1 VKSDRNIKGRGAQQH
16 LSNSFHQQKLTTE
29 WDEGI
34 DEYVHL
40 DKPSTQIFYE
50 YPKKIINKVSSQDVG
65 MDYSIN
71 PYQGCEHGCVYCYA
85 RNSHEYWGWD
95 AGLDFESKIIVKKN
109 APQLLEKELLNPKWK
124 VKPIVLS
131 GNTDCYQPL
140 ERKLRITRS
149 LLKVL
154 AKYRHPVGIITKNVG
169 FLEDMDILE
178 DLAKDNLIRVV
189 LSVTSLDEKLRSVLE
204 PRTASSIKKLQ
215 SIKTLSDRGIPVSI
229 MNAPIIP
236 GLNHTET
243 TEIIKKSAEM
253 GATDA
258 GYTVVRLNG
267 RIAEIFKKWL
277 ENYFP
282 ERFEKVWHQ
291 IENLHQGKVN
301 DSNWGQRM
309 KGHGAEAD
317 LIKDM
322 FLLAK
327 KKYMDGGKTLPLN
340 TTAFRRGGSYS
351 LGL

>member
-1 VKSDRNIKGRGAQQH
+1 VNSSQNIKGRGAQHH
-16 LSNSFHQQKLTTE
+16 LSNSFSKQEFTTE
-29 WDEGI
+29 WDEGV
-34 DEYVHL
+34 DEYTHF
-40 DKPSTQIFYE
+40 DKPTTQVFYE
-50 YPKKIINKVSSQDVG
+50 HPKKIINKVSSPDVG
-65 MDYSIN
+65 LDYSIN

-85 RNSHEYWGWD
+85 RNSHEYWGFD

-109 APQLLEKELLNPKWK
+109 AAELLEKELLNPKWK

-149 LLKVL
+149 LLNVM

-178 DLAKDNLIRVV
+178 DLAKDNLVRVI
-189 LSVTSLDEKLRSVLE
+189 LSITSLDEKLRSVLE
-204 PRTASSIKKLQ
+204 PRTASSIKKLEA
-215 SIKTLSDRGIPVSI
+215 IKILSDKGIPVSI

-236 GLNHTET
+236 GLNHTEIP
-243 TEIIKKSAEM
+243 EIIKKASEN

-282 ERFEKVWHQ
+282 DRFEKVWHQ

-309 KGHGAEAD
+309 KGNGAEAD
-317 LIKDM
+317 MINQLFHM
-322 FLLAK
+322 AK
-327 KKYMDGGKTLPLN
+327 KKYMKGGEKIHLN
-340 TTAFRRGGSYS
+340 TSAFRRGGAYP
-351 LGL
+351 LF